1 MFKYLVLYSKGTKSG
16 AKSKVES
23 EQKFEDA
30 SVYYLNVNRR
40 PFSDIAGRKFD
51 YVLVLDEGVERGEVV
66 KAKSHLAQPTSIC
79 FHTLFKNKVSVEVV
93 ESVQG
98 YPFYQQCR
106 GDMSLLGC

>member
-16 AKSKVES
+16 AKSKVEG

-51 YVLVLDEGVERGEVV
+51 YV
-66 KAKSHLAQPTSIC
+66 
-79 FHTLFKNKVSVEVV
+79 
-93 ESVQG
+93 
-98 YPFYQQCR
+98 
-106 GDMSLLGC
+106 